1 MAGVDQEM
9 QLRLAITAQL
19 VDIEEIT
26 AGMVKEL
33 DPLTK
38 AGQNISRVASAGM
51 IGAAASIATIASAT
65 VLGVRSLIAFEDAF
79 AGVRKTVDAD
89 NETLDMLSNQIRELA
104 TELPIAATELA
115 RVGELGG
122 QLGIGVES
130 LEAFIDTVSKDNG
143 TVSST

>member
-26 AGMVKEL
+26 KEMQGE
-33 DPLTK
+33 LTK
-38 AGQNISRVASAGM
+38 VQRAGQNISRAATAGM
-51 IGAAASIATIASAT
+51 IGAAAALGTIASAT

-122 QLGIGVES
+122 QLGIGVE
-130 LEAFIDTVSKDNG
+130 
-143 TVSST
+143 